1 MAPLNRLRLRNIRCF
16 RDVEL
21 PLDDRLTVIVG
32 GNGAGKTTVMEA
44 LASLASG
51 EDEGLSEFPV
61 RRGCKSGEVAVFE
74 DGKQAAAARWSS
86 GGAHGRLARDRYVF
100 LYGRY
105 RRVFS
110 HDADAGSS
118 ASALDLLSELP
129 ARATKAATATLRR
142 PDNHLLRDLTRYLEA
157 LDYGRAFDP
166 RLDGIWNSLRS
177 SLMAMD
183 AGLSDLRMEDG
194 KYRRVPMIVRNGV
207 SLEFSELSDGYQ
219 ALLVVVI
226 DLMLRYAYLF
236 LDLANPLDGAALVGI
251 DEVDLHLHPRWQRSV
266 VSQLTKLFPN
276 TQFVLTTHSPIVVQA
291 AIDDGKAKVVALR
304 EKDGEVQARVLS
316 PRLMGGLKGA
326 EVGSLLLEEQLF
338 GVDSRYS
345 MEFSDVEDEVDRLQ
359 KKIRRGTASEADF
372 EKLSEGIRKLELL
385 VAREDE
391 RRASGSILAQMV
403 KMQAAFVQKL
413 IEEFRSAKQ

>member
-51 EDEGLSEFPV
+51 EDEGLSKFPV

-110 HDADAGSS
+110 PDADLGSS
-118 ASALDLLSELP
+118 SARDLLSELP

-236 LDLANPLDGAALVGI
+236 LDLTNPLDGAALVGI

-291 AIDDGKAKVVALR
+291 AIDDGKAKIVTLW
-304 EKDGEVQARVLS
+304 EIDGKVQARVLS
-316 PRLMGGLKGA
+316 AGMMGSLKGA
-326 EVGSLLLEEQLF
+326 EVGSLLLKDQLF

-345 MEFSDVEDEVDRLQ
+345 MEFSKVEDEVDDLQ
-359 KKIRRGTASEADF
+359 KKIQLGTASEADF
-372 EKLSEGIRKLELL
+372 EKLSDDIRKLELL